1 LIHAENARSKMIGTI
16 EKREG
21 QTVLGTNLDGKPF
34 VTRANYGL
42 FSFQNNYN
50 QGLYRIS
57 EKEDPDISISVYDQ
71 VGIADQA
78 NDESTETAWTLFI
91 SVSEDIVVNDK
102 VNYEAADGNT
112 GHVATIYYINNENQ
126 WVPLTGNGTNI
137 PSGVFDYTYAENCI
151 FLTNINAG
159 NRYITSD
166 GSTVMTS
173 YTPAGHLY
181 NTPPASKINFYKNR
195 LYMADFIRSG
205 IRYKTTVLRS
215 SYPMGVISL
224 VNNDY
229 TTVSGGTV
237 ATNGSTVLTGTGTEF
252 LSVFHVGDTIL
263 VTGETS
269 RVITQVVDDSTL
281 TVSSAFST
289 TASGLSVSI
298 TAGTIDITDTKYF
311 YTDEGAN
318 TYDVYRG
325 AIYVTTLTV
334 TQVNET
340 SIAATWSGAPKL
352 LASDEIWISGTYEG
366 DKVFRWVSNPTIS
379 GKDVKQYDTFKLS
392 GGENDEITMLTNIGN
407 VMLISNKTTMASW
420 NDYTLQN
427 FDLDIGCVS
436 KKGYVKMIGTLYYM
450 HYTGVYATSGG
461 VPQLISNKIEQYI
474 TGATKEAKENSAA
487 GKKGRSIFFT
497 LGDVTLYKLDGSI
510 NKILKDVCLE
520 YNLTQGNWFVHTN
533 VKASEFATFIEGV
546 DSDRLEFTDTQGNH
560 AVKEFLSGDT
570 DDGEIIHFRIDT
582 TKLTMGINSGS
593 GSSGSAFEY
602 SSKLIALLTEV
613 ERGSAIQLYANLE
626 NEEEYYPIEGTI
638 RKGLSVIKMTDKD
651 AARGKPPYCRL
662 VSLSLR
668 DSSKQLCKMSRM
680 SLIYIPTTDEDTINN
695 E

>member
-1 LIHAENARSKMIGTI
+1 MIGTI

-21 QTVLGTNLDGKPF
+21 QTVLGTNINGKPF
-34 VTRANYGL
+34 VTTANYGL
-42 FSFQNNYN
+42 FSFQNNFN

-57 EKEDPDISISVYDQ
+57 ETENSDISISVSDQ
-71 VGIADQA
+71 IVIADPVNSGTA
-78 NDESTETAWTLFI
+78 LPTAWTLFI
-91 SVSEDIVVNDK
+91 SVIDNVAVNDK
-102 VNYEAADGNT
+102 VNYATADGNT
-112 GHVATIYYINNENQ
+112 GRVATIYYINNQNQ
-126 WVPLTGNGTNI
+126 WIPLTGNGANI

-151 FLTNINAG
+151 FLANINAG
-159 NRYITSD
+159 NRYIQSD
-166 GSTVMTS
+166 GTTVMTS
-173 YTPAGHLY
+173 YSPTGHLY

-224 VNNDY
+224 VNNDFP
-229 TTVSGGTV
+229 TSPGGTV
-237 ATNGSTVLTGTGTEF
+237 STNGTTTLTGVGTAF
-252 LSVFHVGDTIL
+252 LTSFNIGDTIS

-269 RVITQVVDDSTL
+269 RIISNIIDDSTL
-281 TVSSAFST
+281 TVSVAFST
-289 TASGLSVSI
+289 SAFGLTAFISS
-298 TAGTIDITDTKYF
+298 GTIPITDTKYF
-311 YTDEGAN
+311 YIDTGAN

-325 AIYVTTLTV
+325 AIYITTLNV

-340 SIAATWSGAPKL
+340 SIVATWSGAPSL

-366 DKVFRWVSNPTIS
+366 EKRFRWVSNPTIS

-407 VMLISNKTTMASW
+407 VMLISNKSAMASW
-420 NDYTLQN
+420 NDFTLQN

-474 TGATKEAKENSAA
+474 SGATKSAKENCAA

-510 NKILKDVCLE
+510 NKILRDVCIE
-520 YNLTQGNWFVHTN
+520 YNLTQGNWFIHTN
-533 VKASEFATFIEGV
+533 VKASEFATFIESV
-546 DSDRLEFTDTQGNH
+546 DSDRLEFTDKQGNH

-582 TKLTMGINSGS
+582 IKLTMGINSTS
-593 GSSGSAFEY
+593 GTGGVAFEY
-602 SSKLIALLTEV
+602 SNKLIALLTEA
-613 ERGSAIQLYANLE
+613 ERGSAIQLFVNLE
-626 NEEEYYPIEGTI
+626 NEEEYYPVEGTI
-638 RKGLSVIKMTDKD
+638 RKGLSVIKITDKD

-680 SLIYIPTTDEDTINN
+680 SLIYIPTTDEDTPND